1 MLQAGDMAPDFELP
15 VLIGGVRNQFR
26 LSEHRGKQNLVLAF
40 YPMNWDPVS
49 AQQMIGYQVE
59 REKFLARGAE
69 VVAISVDHIMNTTSW
84 EREIGPF
91 DFSDV
96 QRFLAARRGQPAVR
110 SAAANGTLRGSQRA
124 RCFCRRQSWTNRVQQ
139 DLSRQSASR
148 SRGNAGRVAAKIG
161 LRTKNCPGCMQQE
174 PDEIYLYPHPCGG
187 FLHRYFS
194 FFQPEWNIAIRRALP
209 AMRSSIFGFR
219 NSSDEMAREIRFMVV
234 PDPKLAEEHLRILTQ
249 APHMAGTPED
259 KATADYVAQ
268 KFREAGLE
276 TEIVEYRVWM
286 NYPAEISVDVTAPAG
301 VTMHG
306 PTRERVS
313 DDPYQDDP
321 RVVMPFNSMSPS
333 GDVEAEVVYANYG
346 SPEDFQKLE
355 QMKID
360 VRGKIVLVRYGQN
373 FRGVKAFVAQE
384 HGAAGVLIYSDP
396 ADDGWRHGDKYP
408 QGPWRPDT
416 GVQRGS
422 VGYMF
427 QFPGDPTTPGIASVP
442 ILARFQTHASGTV
455 SAVAKDSQHAA
466 LVRRCLAHPRT
477 PGRSGLSTRLARLVA
492 LYLSRWAGAGESE
505 DASQAGLSAAHD
517 LGRNRPRARQRDA

>member
-1 MLQAGDMAPDFELP
+1 ME
-15 VLIGGVRNQFR
+15 
-26 LSEHRGKQNLVLAF
+26 
-40 YPMNWDPVS
+40 
-49 AQQMIGYQVE
+49 
-59 REKFLARGAE
+59 
-69 VVAISVDHIMNTTSW
+69 T
-84 EREIGPF
+84 
-91 DFSDV
+91 
-96 QRFLAARRGQPAVR
+96 RFLA
-110 SAAANGTLRGSQRA
+110 
-124 RCFCRRQSWTNRVQQ
+124 
-139 DLSRQSASR
+139 
-148 SRGNAGRVAAKIG
+148 
-161 LRTKNCPGCMQQE
+161 
-174 PDEIYLYPHPCGG
+174 
-187 FLHRYFS
+187 
-194 FFQPEWNIAIRRALP
+194 
-209 AMRSSIFGFR
+209 
-219 NSSDEMAREIRFMVV
+219 V

-286 NYPAEISVDVTAPAG
+286 NYPAEISVDMTAPAG

-306 PTRERVS
+306 PTRERVNG
-313 DDPYQDDP
+313 DPYQDDP
-321 RVVMPFNSMSPS
+321 RVVTPFNSMSPS

-346 SPEDFQKLE
+346 SPDDFQKLE

-442 ILARFQTHASGTV
+442 ILAGFQTHAARAVG
-455 SAVAKDSQHAA
+455 AVAKNSH
-466 LVRRCLAHPRT
+466 RRRFPTPT
-477 PGRSGLSTRLARLVA
+477 PGRSSNTWADPTRRAI
-492 LYLSRWAGAGESE
+492 G
-505 DASQAGLSAAHD
+505 
-517 LGRNRPRARQRDA
+517 RARCPSPTTSVPGRRK